1 MRQLGRDGMQVS
13 DGRRKGSTMQMTG
26 NTILVTGGGT
36 GIGRGLAESFH
47 RLGNQVII
55 AGRRVELL
63 RKVVEANPGIQYLAL
78 DQGDPADIRRFAIEL
93 TDHHPDLNVIVNNTG
108 IQRVE
113 DITSGGPGAAE
124 LSIAINLLGPI
135 RLTAALLHRLL
146 GKENAAILNITSGLA
161 FMPSA
166 ITPTYCATKAALHSY
181 TQSLRF
187 QLREAPVQVIE
198 IIPPQVQ
205 TALQGGG
212 RGFDSRAMPLDE
224 YIEETMTLLQTQ
236 PQADEIIVDRV
247 KGFRFAERDGTYD
260 DIYPRFNQI
269 MVDAVNRG

>member
-1 MRQLGRDGMQVS
+1 
-13 DGRRKGSTMQMTG
+13 MQMTG

-47 RLGNQVII
+47 RLGNQVVI
-55 AGRRVELL
+55 AGRRVEHL
-63 RKVVEANPGIQYLAL
+63 KAVVEANPGIDYLPL
-78 DQGDPADIRRFAIEL
+78 DQGDPADIRRFAIAL
-93 TDHHPDLNVIVNNTG
+93 TDNHPDLNVIVNNAG

-113 DITSGGPGAAE
+113 DLTSGGPGAAE

-146 GKENAAILNITSGLA
+146 GKPHAAILNVTSGLA

-181 TQSLRF
+181 TQSLRY
-187 QLREAPVQVIE
+187 QLRDTSVQVIE

-205 TALQGGG
+205 TALQGQ

-224 YIEETMTLLQTQ
+224 YITETMNLLHTQ
-236 PQADEIIVDRV
+236 PDADEIIVERV
-247 KGFRFAERDGTYD
+247 KRFRFAERDGVYD
-260 DIYPRFNQI
+260 EIYPAFNQA
-269 MVDAVNRG
+269 MVAALGQ